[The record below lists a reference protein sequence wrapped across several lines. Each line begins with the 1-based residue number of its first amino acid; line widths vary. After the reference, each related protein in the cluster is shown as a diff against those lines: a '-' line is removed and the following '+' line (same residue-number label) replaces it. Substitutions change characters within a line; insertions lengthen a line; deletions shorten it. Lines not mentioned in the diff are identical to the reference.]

1 MQLELGARVFK
12 AQAYKGT
19 ENSKQLVTTESLPG
33 LKAFCVPPRDTKTP
47 QKTQWEKCI
56 VSSSKCRCTN
66 PWGLEVK
73 RAKLYARKIFTIK
86 LR

>member
-33 LKAFCVPPRDTKTP
+33 LKAFCVPPCDTKTP

-56 VSSSKCRCTN
+56 VSFIQMQVHQPLGVRGKT
-66 PWGLEVK
+66 G
-73 RAKLYARKIFTIK
+73 
-86 LR
+86 